1 MNSSAAAPGLST
13 GLTIVLFA
21 TIFSCASTIHYQTPM
36 IALMAA
42 EFGASPAQ
50 IGWLPTLAQVG
61 FASGIAFLTP
71 LGDRIDK
78 KKLILARIAGCA
90 VMSVVFATA
99 DSLAVLLFA
108 GLFMGVFASTSQD
121 IVPLVAQLAHPA
133 ERGKLVGTVLS
144 GLMLGILFGRLVGGF
159 IAASFGWRAAYW
171 ALLCLLL
178 VIFAFF
184 VWRVPSV
191 KSHSTLSY
199 VALMR
204 SLATLMREYPE
215 LRRASLVQGLLGVA
229 YGSFWATLALMMAD
243 LHGLGAAATGL
254 IAIPGAAGV
263 LIAQPVGRWV
273 DRRGPRPAVLLGIV
287 LVLAA
292 YLVFGLAAFAVAFV
306 AIGAMLLDG
315 GIRATSV
322 SNQAYLTGIDAQAR
336 SRINTVFILH
346 MFGGNAIGAFVGSV
360 ALSNGGWLAVC
371 ASALAFAAMA
381 LYLFWRAPSAATQ
394 RSN

>member
-1 MNSSAAAPGLST
+1 MSASATPALSPA
-13 GLTIVLFA
+13 LTALLFA
-21 TIFSCASTIHYQTPM
+21 AIFSCASTIHYQTPM

-42 EFGASPAQ
+42 EFGATPAQ

-78 KKLILARIAGCA
+78 KTLILARIAGCA
-90 VMSVVFATA
+90 VMAVVFATA
-99 DSLAVLLFA
+99 SSLPMLLLA

-133 ERGKLVGTVLS
+133 ERGRLVGTVLS
-144 GLMLGILFGRLVGGF
+144 GLMLGILFGRLSGGF
-159 IAASFGWRAAYW
+159 IAASFGWRTAYW
-171 ALLCLLL
+171 ALLCLLIVVFGL
-178 VIFAFF
+178 FM
-184 VWRVPSV
+184 WRVPSV
-191 KSHSTLSY
+191 KSQSTLSY
-199 VALMR
+199 AALMR
-204 SLATLMREYPE
+204 SLLGLIREYPE
-215 LRRASLVQGLLGVA
+215 LRRASVVQGLLGIA

-243 LHGLGAAATGL
+243 LHGLGAAAAGL

-292 YLVFGLAAFAVAFV
+292 YTVLGLAGFAVAFV

-315 GIRATSV
+315 GIRSTSV
-322 SNQAYLTGIDAQAR
+322 SNQAYLTGIDPQAR

-360 ALSNGGWLAVC
+360 ALSSGGWFAVC
-371 ASALAFAAMA
+371 ASALAFAAIA
-381 LYLFWRAPSAATQ
+381 LYLHWRAPVQAASKPT
-394 RSN
+394 